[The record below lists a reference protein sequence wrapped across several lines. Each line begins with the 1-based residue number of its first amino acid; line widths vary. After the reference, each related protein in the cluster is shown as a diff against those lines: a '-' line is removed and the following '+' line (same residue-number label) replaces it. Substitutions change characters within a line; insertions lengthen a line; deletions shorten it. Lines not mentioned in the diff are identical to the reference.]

1 MIMRKI
7 KRFLL
12 VIIAS
17 VLVIS
22 MTLILPAGAAT
33 TSNKNVK
40 VLDHELVFCELD
52 TVGNVESV
60 RVVNWLAL
68 NGNGSVEVRERKEFA
83 EKTKYQGIGGFA
95 VPSDEGQYLV
105 WKDIDVDGNKNLVAQ
120 TKLPT
125 DVGKDQ
131 AMRIPLD
138 ISFQYFM
145 DGRKVKVEDIIGKS
159 GHFKMEVTFK
169 NTSKEKTKVKVKNKD
184 TGAMEEKELDTYL
197 PLIIAP
203 YDWYFDN
210 KVFYNMES
218 DSMGIIFPLPDC
230 YQVAWTFPL
239 FPPATADTQTIYVEA
254 DVKNFHLPNLTI
266 PVAFVFP
273 VTNQTDLVSSFKAG
287 FEKLYDGV
295 NKLKD
300 GIQTEV
306 VNKGLGSEG
315 TEDTLLYGINAID
328 QGLQKMAASDAVPAM
343 KSGLDDKLIPG
354 VSQAAAGAGTIAGGL
369 QTFSSG
375 TSQLLGGMAQIQ
387 AGLEQMKAGI
397 GDAAT
402 EDTLLY
408 GVSAVIDGLGQL
420 LTGAQLIQGQANTI
434 PTNVATINTLCD
446 QLIALYPAATQP
458 PQIKA
463 LADTIQNAAGLINTV
478 SNLMINGIGS
488 ATTSDTLL
496 YAMSA
501 IQGGLEEMKAGIG
514 SATTNPSLL
523 YGVDQITMGLKAMQA
538 GLGSASDENTLIG
551 GTLKLKKGLSSGS
564 AADPGIKEGLE
575 QISGGL
581 SSVLAGIGSHG
592 TPDTLLYGANAIGE
606 GLNKMKA
613 GLQEQIINGGLV
625 VMGESLG
632 STVTFLNESVA
643 TVEALKKRAEEFDHF
658 LGKAESGSNVDAE
671 SMVRF
676 IYQVKPVYGYKEG
689 KSWITALVL
698 SIVIGLILVAGGIL
712 LARRFT

>member
-1 MIMRKI
+1 MRKI

-95 VPSDEGQYLV
+95 APSDEGQYLV

-131 AMRIPLD
+131 AMHIPLD

-184 TGAMEEKELDTYL
+184 TGVLEETELDTYL

-210 KVFYNMES
+210 KVFFNMEA

-254 DVKNFHLPNLTI
+254 DVKNFRLPNLTI

-273 VTNQTDLVSSFKAG
+273 VSNQTDLVSSFKAG

-315 TEDTLLYGINAID
+315 TADTLLYGINAID

-375 TSQLLGGMAQIQ
+375 TSQLIDGMSKMQ

-397 GDAAT
+397 GSAETDPS
-402 EDTLLY
+402 LLY
-408 GVSAVIDGLGQL
+408 GISQLISGLTQIL
-420 LTGAQLIQGQANTI
+420 QGAQLLKGQAGSITPNLT
-434 PTNVATINTLCD
+434 TINALCD
-446 QLIALYPAATQP
+446 ELIALYPAATQP
-458 PQIKA
+458 PQIKS
-463 LADTIQNAAGLINTV
+463 LVSTIQGAVGLIDYIAGRI
-478 SNLMINGIGS
+478 INGI
-488 ATTSDTLL
+488 DNPDPNEKDLL
-496 YAMSA
+496 YAATA
-501 IQGGLEEMKAGIG
+501 IQSGLESMAAGIG

-523 YGVDQITMGLKAMQA
+523 YAVDQITMGLKAMQA
-538 GLGSASDENTLIG
+538 GLGSASEENTLIG

-564 AADPGIKEGLE
+564 ADDPGIKEGLE

-581 SSVLAGIGSHG
+581 SKVLSGIGSHG
-592 TPDTLLYGANAIGE
+592 TKDTLLYGTNAIGE

-625 VMGESLG
+625 VMSESLG
-632 STVTFLNESVA
+632 ATVTFLNQTTG